1 MKTLLQTTLKL
12 LVASSLVLGMTASTL
27 MAETKS
33 KFQVAWTIYV
43 GWMPWDYAA
52 QSGILDKWAKKYG
65 IEIEMVQVNDY
76 VESINQYTAGK
87 FDGCVMTNMDALTI
101 PAAGGVNSTALIA
114 GDFSNGNDG
123 IILKGKRDSQRSKVK
138 RST

>member
-1 MKTLLQTTLKL
+1 MNSFFQTTLKL
-12 LVASSLVLGMTASTL
+12 CVAATVASTMMATSL
-27 MAETKS
+27 MAQTKE

-43 GWMPWDYAA
+43 GWMPWDYAQ
-52 QSGILDKWAKKYG
+52 QSGILQKWAKKYG

-101 PAAGGVNSTALIA
+101 PAAGGVDWVETY
-114 GDFSNGNDG
+114 
-123 IILKGKRDSQRSKVK
+123 KGTFFPMRFKSSLNL
-138 RST
+138 S